1 MPFATV
7 PQDGARAGSAPA
19 LTAARGPHMRSG
31 SHTRADIA
39 LRGIYEISKV
49 LAVPGRLD
57 AMVGNVLRLLSSFLD
72 MHHGIVALL
81 DEQGDPRSAV
91 GIGWQEERIETWFR
105 CLPERVV
112 GQIVATQM
120 PLVIANIATSPLFAD
135 WPRSEPEAGA
145 RVSFL
150 GVPIKDRDRVV
161 GTLTIEQ
168 VWREETPYH
177 AADEDVRFLTMVA
190 NLIGQTVRLVDL
202 IGRDRERLMDR
213 QRQLEKELSRQ
224 AGEEGGRNPRGIVG
238 NSGALRH
245 ALGQIKIV
253 ARSHSAVLLRGESGT
268 GKELF
273 ARATHDFSPR
283 AKKPFIKLNCAA
295 LPESVLESELFGHEK
310 GAFTGAVSQ
319 RKGRFELADGGTLFL
334 DEIGDTS
341 LAFQVKLLRVLQ
353 EGEFERIGGMNT
365 IKVDVR
371 LVCATNRNLEEM
383 VARGEFRADLYYRI
397 NVVSVRL
404 PALRDRRE
412 DIPELAREF
421 LRRFDEEHHTHHEFG
436 PSAYHVLDSC
446 YFPGNVRE
454 LENCIRRTATL
465 SRGDRILDNDF
476 ACRHDECL
484 SATLWKS
491 AVSQPFPIVQPR
503 QREPIGIPLPADAP
517 PPAPPPLHEDSA
529 DRPALPLAAGDGGDF
544 GQDNVKVSRAELV
557 AALEATGWVQAKAA
571 RMLHLT
577 PRQIGYALR
586 KYGIEVKRL

>member
-1 MPFATV
+1 MAEVASTQFRREKPLSTERMPPV
-7 PQDGARAGSAPA
+7 
-19 LTAARGPHMRSG
+19 RGRSQ

-39 LRGIYEISKV
+39 LRGIYEISKI
-49 LAVPGRLD
+49 LAMPSRLETTL
-57 AMVGNVLRLLSSFLD
+57 ANVLTLLSSFLD

-81 DEQGDPRSAV
+81 DDLGDPRSVV
-91 GIGWQEERIETWFR
+91 GSGWKEEQAQRYFAH
-105 CLPERVV
+105 LPERAV
-112 GQIVATQM
+112 GQIVTTQM
-120 PLVIANIATSPLFAD
+120 PVVVHNIATSALFTG
-135 WPRSEPEAGA
+135 WTRTEPTPVGA
-145 RVSFL
+145 RISFI
-150 GVPIKDRDRVV
+150 GVPIKDRDHVV

-168 VWREETPYH
+168 VWNDDTPFH
-177 AADEDVRFLTMVA
+177 TTDEDVRFLTMVA
-190 NLIGQTVRLVDL
+190 NLIGQTVRLMEM
-202 IGRDRERLMDR
+202 IGRDRERLMDQ
-213 QRQLEKELSRQ
+213 QRLLEKELSTK
-224 AGEEGGRNPRGIVG
+224 ADEDTAPAPRGIVG
-238 NSGALRH
+238 TSAALRH

-273 ARATHDFSPR
+273 ARATHDYSSR
-283 AKKPFIKLNCAA
+283 SKKSFIKLNCAA

-310 GAFTGAVSQ
+310 GAFTGAVAQ

-383 VARGEFRADLYYRI
+383 VTRGEFRADLYYRI

-412 DIPELAREF
+412 DIPLLAREF
-421 LRRFDEEHHTHHEFG
+421 LRRFDDEHRTEHELS
-436 PSAYHVLDSC
+436 PSAIRVLDNC

-465 SRGDRILDNDF
+465 TQNDRIGEDDF

-484 SATLWKS
+484 SATLWKA
-491 AVSQPFPIVQPR
+491 AVSPPFAIVQPKGK
-503 QREPIGIPLPADAP
+503 EPIGIPMPKPSRPEPAID
-517 PPAPPPLHEDSA
+517 DSVVA
-529 DRPALPLAAGDGGDF
+529 EEPDDGGGDH
-544 GQDNVKVSRAELV
+544 VKITRAELV
-557 AALEATGWVQAKAA
+557 AALESTGWVQAKAA
-571 RMLHLT
+571 RLLKLT

-586 KYGIEVKRL
+586 KYGVEIKRL

>member
-1 MPFATV
+1 MPRNAVSEV
-7 PQDGARAGSAPA
+7 PLEMPMSAERSAP
-19 LTAARGPHMRSG
+19 LRHRGQS
-31 SHTRADIA
+31 STRAEIA

-49 LAVPGRLD
+49 LAVPARLE
-57 AMVGNVLRLLSSFLD
+57 ATLANVLTLLSSFLD

-81 DEQGDPRSAV
+81 DEAGDPRSVV
-91 GIGWQEERIETWFR
+91 GIGWREEQAQRYFTH
-105 CLPERVV
+105 LPERAV
-112 GQIVATQM
+112 GQIVTTQM
-120 PLVIANIATSPLFAD
+120 PVVVHNIATNALFTGWTRA
-135 WPRSEPEAGA
+135 EPTPVGA
-145 RVSFL
+145 RISFI
-150 GVPIKDRDRVV
+150 GVPIKDRDHVV

-168 VWREETPYH
+168 VWNDDTPFH
-177 AADEDVRFLTMVA
+177 TADEDVRFLTMVA
-190 NLIGQTVRLVDL
+190 NLIGQTVRLVEM
-202 IGRDRERLMDR
+202 IGRDRERLMDQ
-213 QRQLEKELSRQ
+213 QRLLEKELSTKAQ
-224 AGEEGGRNPRGIVG
+224 DDTSPAPRGIVG
-238 NSGALRH
+238 SSAALRH

-273 ARATHDFSPR
+273 ARATHDYSSR
-283 AKKPFIKLNCAA
+283 SKKAFIKLNCAA

-412 DIPELAREF
+412 DIPLLAREF
-421 LRRFDEEHHTHHEFG
+421 LRRFDDEHRSSHELS
-436 PSAYHVLDSC
+436 PSAIRVLDNC

-465 SRGDRILDNDF
+465 AQSERIGEDDF

-484 SATLWKS
+484 SATLWKA
-491 AVSQPFPIVQPR
+491 AVSEPFAIVQPKP
-503 QREPIGIPLPADAP
+503 REPIGIPMPKATRP
-517 PPAPPPLHEDSA
+517 EPMVEDFSPGEME
-529 DRPALPLAAGDGGDF
+529 DGAGDH
-544 GQDNVKVSRAELV
+544 VKITRAELV
-557 AALEATGWVQAKAA
+557 AALESTGWVQAKAG
-571 RMLHLT
+571 RLLKLT

-586 KYGIEVKRL
+586 KYGVEIKRL